1 MIYQTKSTPE
11 LGYTLMMFYSTTLF
25 IHKRTAKG
33 YKGICTPLKNAW
45 AANWRMLF
53 NSQKCEFLRV
63 TNKKHPILAQYSIQ
77 KEAIREVTHAKYL
90 GVTIDQHLSWSEHI
104 KQITN
109 KANRVKGF
117 LQRNLHSCPIQIKSN
132 CYKALIKP
140 ILEYTSI
147 IWAPHTQKDI
157 RVLEKVQRNTA
168 RFVHNNYSHYASVSE
183 MLRCLKWPTLAQGR
197 NDQKLIMMF
206 KIIHHLVDIQASSY
220 LTPAATIQYT
230 RGDLPNHLQEL
241 ILTYIPSSPPQ
252 LNFGI
257 PYLIMLLTL
266 PANIE
271 QFKQW
276 IAGLSI

>member
-1 MIYQTKSTPE
+1 M
-11 LGYTLMMFYSTTLF
+11 
-25 IHKRTAKG
+25 
-33 YKGICTPLKNAW
+33 
-45 AANWRMLF
+45 
-53 NSQKCEFLRV
+53 
-63 TNKKHPILAQYSIQ
+63 
-77 KEAIREVTHAKYL
+77 

-157 RVLEKVQRNTA
+157 RVLEKVQRNAA

-220 LTPAATIQYT
+220 LTPAATTQYT
-230 RGDLPNHLQEL
+230 RGHHMRFTQPFTRIDSYLYSFFPSSIKLWNALPNYV
-241 ILTYIPSSPPQ
+241 IDST
-252 LNFGI
+252 
-257 PYLIMLLTL
+257 
-266 PANIE
+266 NIE
-271 QFKQW
+271 QFKQR